1 MTRAGMNWK
10 AWFGLWALVLAGL
23 ATVALADPVRGP
35 GCMDMTAAAPD
46 AAPGFSAFSPRAA
59 PACIRIALR

>member
-23 ATVALADPVRGP
+23 ATTALAGP
-35 GCMDMTAAAPD
+35 AHGPACTDLSAAAPD
-46 AAPGFSAFSPRAA
+46 AAPGFASLAPRAA

>member
-23 ATVALADPVRGP
+23 ATSALAGSAQSPACTDLSAP
-35 GCMDMTAAAPD
+35 APD
-46 AAPGFSAFSPRAA
+46 AAPGFASLAPRAA